1 MTNQEYEK
9 AEKQINE
16 NYLQKGNRLIK
27 KGLIG
32 VEIVL
37 LPSLG
42 FVGYGGAKV
51 LLLEKD
57 FPAYRELQ
65 NNQNSLS
72 YLRNQLSQYVTG
84 LPEYLSPE
92 IKKNLESITVVD
104 SSKISALEKSI
115 EIAKNDS
122 SRIVNI
128 PEYKEFNNKLQNAR
142 IYSGLG
148 ILFSLL
154 SIIPAGWMNVMQH
167 IYKRQKKK
175 ELKSLKE
182 NYGIKE

>member
-1 MTNQEYEK
+1 MVNQEYER

-16 NYLQKGNRLIK
+16 NYLQKGNRLVR

-32 VEIVL
+32 FGIVV

-42 FVGYGGAKV
+42 FMGYGFTKY
-51 LLLEKD
+51 LLLERD
-57 FPAYRELQ
+57 FPAYQEFQ
-65 NNQNSLS
+65 DNKNSLS
-72 YLRNQLSQYVTG
+72 YLRNQLSQYVNG

-128 PEYKEFNNKLQNAR
+128 PEYNEFDHELQNAR
-142 IYSGLG
+142 NYSGLG
-148 ILFSLL
+148 ILPALL
-154 SIIPAGWMNVMQH
+154 SIIPVGWVSIMQSV
-167 IYKRQKKK
+167 YKRKKRK
-175 ELKSLKE
+175 EIKSLKE
-182 NYGIKE
+182 SYGIKE